1 MMSTQDLKVP
11 KFASESE
18 EAEWWDANPDF
29 ALAALERAQAEGS
42 LGSGSVVARRAAKVA
57 VNNGVLNLDA
67 DDFTLASELAKRKGI
82 EREAYLRD
90 LVHAALVKEAEAL
103 NQTSATRP

>member
-1 MMSTQDLKVP
+1 MSSEDQKVP
-11 KFASESE
+11 KFASERE
-18 EAEWWDANPDF
+18 EAEWWDSNPDF
-29 ALAALERAQAEGS
+29 ALAALQRAQTEGC
-42 LGSGSVVARRAAKVA
+42 LGSGSVVARRVAKVA
-57 VNNGVLNLDA
+57 VKDGVLNLDA